1 LKVTTRGSLTVTEIA
16 FVFERPSAPNWESY
30 SHLVGWLPDTDVT
43 SHALKLGDVA
53 PDQIRRLIE

>member
-1 LKVTTRGSLTVTEIA
+1 LTVTEIA

-53 PDQIRRLIE
+53 PDQIRRLMDKAL

>member
-1 LKVTTRGSLTVTEIA
+1 LTVTEIA
-16 FVFERPSAPNWESY
+16 FERPSAPDWASY
-30 SHLVGWLPDTDVT
+30 SHLVGWLRDTDVT